1 MGETKKPCHN
11 EIVVFNFALFFYVC
25 FETLEV
31 GFGLYLT
38 NKVITGET

>member
-1 MGETKKPCHN
+1 MGETKKPCHD
-11 EIVVFNFALFFYVC
+11 ERLVFNFALFCYVC

-38 NKVITGET
+38 NKIIKSEK